1 MDKALKNIGIIG
13 FGNMGQAIAGQL
25 KDDYKIFV
33 FDKDLIKLQK
43 SAGVN
48 ISASPR
54 QVLDSVSVVILAV
67 KPQDFAVVLNEI
79 KDNVNNKL
87 IVSIAAGITTDYIEK
102 ILGVVSVIRVM
113 PNMPVRVNAGI
124 SCLCSGKFA
133 SEEDLDFVEN
143 LFDYLG
149 ETLRIEEN
157 MMNAATAVSGS
168 GPGFFYE
175 LIEGR
180 DIKGIKQYAQKEFIL
195 SLISAAEDSGFNL
208 EQARILAENTAKGSI
223 AVLEKIK
230 ISPAELKNQVVSKG
244 GTTEAGLK
252 VLRGGG
258 SLGEAVKAAIKRAE
272 ELSFL

>member
-1 MDKALKNIGIIG
+1 MDEEYNNIGIIG

-33 FDKDLIKLQK
+33 FDKDSIKLQK
-43 SAGVN
+43 AAGVN
-48 ISASPR
+48 ISVSPR
-54 QVLDSVSVVILAV
+54 QVLDNVGVVILAV
-67 KPQDFAVVLNEI
+67 KPQDFNVVLEEI
-79 KDNVNNKL
+79 KDSAKNKL
-87 IVSIAAGITTDYIEK
+87 VISIAAGITTEYIEK

-113 PNMPVRVNAGI
+113 PNMPVRVNAGM
-124 SCLCSGKFA
+124 SCLCAGKFA
-133 SEEDLDFVEN
+133 SEENMDFAEN

-175 LIEGR
+175 LIDGR
-180 DIKGIKQYAQKEFIL
+180 EIKEIKQYAQKDFIPF
-195 SLISAAEDSGFNL
+195 LISAAQDAGFNF
-208 EQARILAENTAKGSI
+208 EQAMILAENTAKGSI
-223 AVLEKIK
+223 AVLEKTK
-230 ISPAELKNQVVSKG
+230 ISPVELKNQVVSKG

-258 SLGEAVKAAIKRAE
+258 SLGEAVKAAVRRAQ